1 MHRPPQDQSINN
13 LIHRAENAQDTV
25 ALKDVLAEAL
35 TLLAIVRDDIRT
47 LAHRVR
53 GLEESAPDQAVLEET
68 RTDIDQLLNLAAETA
83 YERFA
88 MAARRYVYDE
98 NWQEA
103 DTALAAFREP
113 GELRDL
119 ALRIRGRLID
129 LYS

>member
-1 MHRPPQDQSINN
+1 MPRPPQDLSVEN
-13 LIHRAENAQDTV
+13 LIHRVDIAQDIT
-25 ALKDVLAEAL
+25 ALRDVLTEML
-35 TLLAIVRDDIRT
+35 TLLAVVRDDIRT
-47 LAHRVR
+47 LAHRIR
-53 GLEESAPDQAVLEET
+53 ALEESAPDLAVLEET
-68 RTDIDQLLNLAAETA
+68 RTDIDQLLNLAVGTA

-88 MAARRYVYDE
+88 MAARRYTYDE

>member
-1 MHRPPQDQSINN
+1 MSRQSQEQSTEN
-13 LIHRAENAQDTV
+13 LIRRAETAQDEA
-25 ALKDVLAEAL
+25 ALKEVLVETLAL
-35 TLLAIVRDDIRT
+35 IAMARDDIRALT
-47 LAHRVR
+47 QRVR
-53 GLEESAPDQAVLEET
+53 ALEESTPNQAALEET
-68 RTDIDQLLNLAAETA
+68 RADIDQLLNLAAGTGH
-83 YERFA
+83 ERFA
-88 MAARRYVYDE
+88 MAARRCVYDE

>member
-1 MHRPPQDQSINN
+1 MPRQSQDQSIEN
-13 LIHRAENAQDTV
+13 LIRRAEAAQDEA
-25 ALKDVLAEAL
+25 ALKDVLAETL
-35 TLLAIVRDDIRT
+35 TLLAMARDDIRA
-47 LAHRVR
+47 LAQRVR
-53 GLEESAPDQAVLEET
+53 ALEETTPNQAALEET
-68 RTDIDQLLNLAAETA
+68 RADIEQLLDLAAGTPH
-83 YERFA
+83 ERFA
-88 MAARRYVYDE
+88 MAARRCVYDE

>member
-1 MHRPPQDQSINN
+1 MPHSLQDQSIEN
-13 LIHRAENAQDTV
+13 LIHRADAAQDTA
-25 ALKDVLAEAL
+25 ALREVLAETL
-35 TLLAIVRDDIRT
+35 TLLAIIRDDIRT
-47 LAHRVR
+47 LAHRIR
-53 GLEESAPDQAVLEET
+53 ALEESAPDQAALEET
-68 RTDIDQLLNLAAETA
+68 RTDIDQLLSLAAGSA

>member
-13 LIHRAENAQDTV
+13 LIRRAEAAQDTA

-53 GLEESAPDQAVLEET
+53 ALEESAPDQAVLEET
-68 RTDIDQLLNLAAETA
+68 RTDIDQLLNLAAGTA

-88 MAARRYVYDE
+88 MAARR
-98 NWQEA
+98 A
-103 DTALAAFREP
+103 TSTMKTGKRRTPL
-113 GELRDL
+113 
-119 ALRIRGRLID
+119 
-129 LYS
+129 